1 MLTDA
6 DTPTESRDT
15 TPVIA
20 TGTNPL
26 AGIGVGL
33 NRYSERRDDDAWL
46 VAIAASPAARYIVLD
61 ADLRAYTCLTPDGL
75 RLLRL
80 DTQARD
86 ALLPRDANASF
97 LGEAEGHAY
106 FALRVDALEQVVQE
120 RLAARA
126 VDLRE
131 EGLSLPTLDAGLFA
145 YAKGLFHWQQSTR
158 FCSRCGARVERRH
171 AGHLLQCTA
180 PECAQPHYARTDPAI
195 IVLVEHEGACL
206 LGRHANW
213 TPGRYSLI
221 AGFVDPGETLESA
234 VRREVAEETG
244 VQVGA
249 VFYHSSQPWPM
260 PASLMLGFS
269 AVALSREME
278 PRDQELEDV
287 RWFTPRQIVAG
298 LDAGELSMPTPLSVS
313 YCLISDWLLQRAGI
327 DLGDVLAGRTG
338 GGDVRMNFI
347 APGERRGSG

>member
-1 MLTDA
+1 MLTDT
-6 DTPTESRDT
+6 DTPIELGDT
-15 TPVIA
+15 TPVVA
-20 TGTNPL
+20 THENPL
-26 AGIGVGL
+26 AGIGIGL

-46 VAIAASPAARYIVLD
+46 AAIAASPAARYIVFD
-61 ADLRAYTCLTPDGL
+61 ADLRAYACPTSDGT

-80 DTQARD
+80 DAQERVS
-86 ALLPRDANASF
+86 LLPSDAPASF

-106 FALRVDALEQVVQE
+106 FALRLGALEQAIPE
-120 RLAARA
+120 RLAAQPI
-126 VDLRE
+126 DLRQ
-131 EGLSLPTLDAGLFA
+131 EGLSLPMLDAGLFA
-145 YAKGLFHWQQSTR
+145 YAKGLLHWQQSTR
-158 FCSRCGARVERRH
+158 FCSRCGARVELRH
-171 AGHLLQCTA
+171 AGHLFQCTA

-195 IVLVEHEGACL
+195 IVLVEHGGACL

-221 AGFVDPGETLESA
+221 AGFVEPGETLESA

-298 LDAGELSMPTPLSVS
+298 LGAGELSMPPPLSVS
-313 YCLISDWLLQRAGI
+313 YRLIADWLQQRAGI
-327 DLGDVLAGRTG
+327 DLDAVLAGRT
-338 GGDVRMNFI
+338 DEADASDSVCSVN
-347 APGERRGSG
+347 AAST